1 MGLILWVNRRRC
13 SALAIQLVYLYT
25 HYWMPLID
33 YNHWDLIQLQQIS
46 NGYKIGPDK
55 RIAEIF
61 LLKKYSPSCPY
72 IFCSSIVISRS
83 NFPYLCQ
90 CSNRTRTDHF
100 CWQLIWYVP
109 YRNGN
114 ECVSSWCINS
124 YCRDAAT
131 VHSVAHIIICY
142 LEAGRF
148 FLVLLRL

>member
-25 HYWMPLID
+25 PYWMPLID
-33 YNHWDLIQLQQIS
+33 CNRWDLIKLQRS

-90 CSNRTRTDHF
+90 CSNRTRAIALDNWYGTIPKRKWMRVVMMHKLILPWRSNCSF
-100 CWQLIWYVP
+100 CSP
-109 YRNGN
+109 YYNLLPWSG
-114 ECVSSWCINS
+114 
-124 YCRDAAT
+124 T
-131 VHSVAHIIICY
+131 
-142 LEAGRF
+142 F
-148 FLVLLRL
+148 FFSFA